1 MKQNID
7 IIYFTLFRWKSEFS
21 SISHAF
27 GKELANQGARV
38 FYIGHPFT
46 YKYLLSSESRS
57 QLNEGVSGA
66 FNLTEE
72 KIDGVSPNFH
82 SLIPPLVMPINWMP
96 PGKLYEYFLKRN
108 ENQIRKSIDGIIE
121 KYDIKEYVL
130 INCFDPFFPNVASK
144 KLPPLVNIYQCVDD
158 ISQNA
163 YTLRHGVELEKRLA
177 REAELVLVTSTNL
190 KQIMSEFNS
199 NIEILHNAA
208 DVDNFSRAM
217 TDTFERPAEIAD
229 VEGDI
234 IGFTGALD
242 PVRINYDLLTA
253 IADAY
258 PEKTLLLVGPYQQDL
273 VEKAGLTERK
283 NIILTG
289 SKHIS
294 NLPQYVHFMDTLIIP
309 FYCNQLTKSIYPLKI
324 NEYLASGRSVISTNF
339 SVDIVG
345 FKDVIHLVDS
355 DQAFIDCIPAA
366 IKDKNPASI
375 AQRVAVAK
383 TNTWEKRVHQ
393 FWNIISEQI
402 SPQESK
408 QSETNTLAIKKSSK
422 IDELS

>member
-27 GKELANQGARV
+27 GKELANQGTRV

-46 YKYLLSSESRS
+46 YKYLLSSENRNL
-57 QLNEGVSGA
+57 LNGSMA
-66 FNLTEE
+66 SSLKLSEE
-72 KIDGVSPNFH
+72 KVEGVSPNFH
-82 SLIPPLVMPINWMP
+82 SFIAPLVTPINWMP
-96 PGKLYEYFLKRN
+96 PGKLYDFFLRRN
-108 ENQIRKSIDGIIE
+108 EDKIRRSIDEIIE
-121 KYDIKEYVL
+121 QYDIKDYVL
-130 INCFDPFFPNVASK
+130 INCFDPFFPDIASH

-163 YTLRHGVELEKRLA
+163 YTLKHGYELEKRIA
-177 REAELVLVTSTNL
+177 RQAELVLVTSTNL
-190 KQIMSEFNS
+190 KEVMSAYNS

-217 TDTFERPAEIAD
+217 TDTFERPEELVGIK
-229 VEGDI
+229 GDI

-242 PVRINYDLLTA
+242 PVRINYGLLSA
-253 IADAY
+253 IADSY
-258 PEKTLLLVGPYQQDL
+258 PDKTLVLVGPYQEDL
-273 VEKAGLTERK
+273 VDKAGLTNRK
-283 NIILTG
+283 NVVLTG

-294 NLPQYVHFMDTLIIP
+294 MLPQYVHFMDTLIIP

-345 FKDVIHLVDS
+345 FKDVIHLVDCDDS
-355 DQAFIDCIPAA
+355 FIAKIPEA
-366 IKDKNPASI
+366 IKDKQPKDVQQRI
-375 AQRVAVAK
+375 AIAK
-383 TNTWEKRVHQ
+383 TNTWEKRVQQ
-393 FWNIISEQI
+393 FWNIIDQ
-402 SPQESK
+402 QTKKTGK
-408 QSETNTLAIKKSSK
+408 QGSNLELTIKKSTK

>member
-1 MKQNID
+1 MKRNID

-27 GKELANQGARV
+27 GKELANQGSRV

-46 YKYLLSSESRS
+46 YKYLLSSENRNL
-57 QLNEGVSGA
+57 LNGSMA
-66 FNLTEE
+66 DSLKLSEE
-72 KIDGVSPNFH
+72 KVEGVSPNFH
-82 SLIPPLVMPINWMP
+82 SFIAPLVTPINWMP
-96 PGKLYEYFLKRN
+96 PGRLYEFFLRRN
-108 ENQIRKSIDGIIE
+108 EDKIRKTIDDLIAQF
-121 KYDIKEYVL
+121 DIKEYVL
-130 INCFDPFFPNVASK
+130 INCFDPFFPDIASR

-163 YTLRHGVELEKRLA
+163 YTIRHGVELEKRIA

-190 KQIMSEFNS
+190 KEIMSEHNS

-229 VEGDI
+229 TEGDI

-242 PVRINYDLLTA
+242 PVRINYGLLTD

-258 PEKTLLLVGPYQQDL
+258 PDKTLVLVGPYQEDL
-273 VEKAGLTERK
+273 VESAGLNDRE

-294 NLPQYVHFMDTLIIP
+294 MLPQYVHFMDTLIIP

-345 FKDVIHLVDS
+345 FKDVIHLVES
-355 DQAFIDCIPAA
+355 DEAFVAKIPEA
-366 IKDKNPASI
+366 IKDKNPQTI
-375 AQRVAVAK
+375 AERIAVAE

-393 FWNIISEQI
+393 FWNIIDEQTNATGK
-402 SPQESK
+402 QENSLEFK
-408 QSETNTLAIKKSSK
+408 IKKSTK

>member
-27 GKELANQGARV
+27 GKELANQGSRV

-46 YKYLLSSESRS
+46 YKYLLSSENRDL
-57 QLNEGVSGA
+57 LNGS
-66 FNLTEE
+66 LPSSLKWSEE
-72 KIDGVSPNFH
+72 KVENISPNFH

-96 PGKLYEYFLKRN
+96 PGNLYEFFLRRN
-108 ENQIRKSIDGIIE
+108 EEKIRSAIDDIIAQF
-121 KYDIKEYVL
+121 DIKEYVL
-130 INCFDPFFPNVASK
+130 INCFDPFFPDIASR

-163 YTLRHGVELEKRLA
+163 YTLRHGLELEKRLA
-177 REAELVLVTSTNL
+177 RAAELVLVTSTNL
-190 KQIMSEFNS
+190 KQVMSSYND

-217 TDTFERPAEIAD
+217 TDTFERPAEIAH

-258 PEKTLLLVGPYQQDL
+258 PDKTLVLVGPYQQEL
-273 VEKAGLTERK
+273 VDKAGLTKRG

-294 NLPQYVHFMDTLIIP
+294 MLPQYVHFMDTLIIP

-345 FKDVIHLVDS
+345 FKEVIHLVDC
-355 DQAFIDCIPAA
+355 DEDFIGCIPAA
-366 IKDKNPASI
+366 IEDKSPTAI
-375 AQRVAVAK
+375 AERVAVAK

-393 FWNIISEQI
+393 FWNIINEQN
-402 SPQESK
+402 EAEK
-408 QSETNTLAIKKSSK
+408 QVNNHTLALKKSSN